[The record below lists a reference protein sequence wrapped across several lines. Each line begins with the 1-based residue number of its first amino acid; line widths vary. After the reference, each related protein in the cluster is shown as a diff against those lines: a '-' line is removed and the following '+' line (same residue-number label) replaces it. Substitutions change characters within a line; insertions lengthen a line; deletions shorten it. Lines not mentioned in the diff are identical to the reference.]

1 MSLVLWSVFTM
12 LQGTVGWIGM
22 TGSLAAMTLFLMRFM
37 LGLVESPHSRQTPV
51 SSPVGSRRVSVAWPR
66 RCLTPGNTWR

>member
-1 MSLVLWSVFTM
+1 MSTVLWSVFTM

-37 LGLVESPHSRQTPV
+37 LGWWNPRIPGKLPYRLQLVPD
-51 SSPVGSRRVSVAWPR
+51 A
-66 RCLTPGNTWR
+66 

>member
-1 MSLVLWSVFTM
+1 MSTVLWSVFTM

-37 LGLVESPHSRQTPV
+37 LGWWNPPHSRQTPYRLQLV
-51 SSPVGSRRVSVAWPR
+51 PDA
-66 RCLTPGNTWR
+66 